1 MVATNH
7 PRIQVTVDP
16 ELAAAL
22 AAVDAAPPSRS
33 RLVRDLALRGA
44 QAVGAERQASQAATE
59 VLLAIANGDERY
71 DLDFSAAAE
80 IHATRG
86 DRLP

>member
-1 MVATNH
+1 MATNH

-22 AAVDAAPPSRS
+22 AAVDRAPTSRS

-44 QAVGAERQASQAATE
+44 RAVEADRRAEQSAVE
-59 VLLAIANGDERY
+59 VLLAIADGDERY
-71 DLDFSAAAE
+71 DLDFSVAAE
-80 IHATRG
+80 LHAQRG

>member
-1 MVATNH
+1 MATNH

-22 AAVDAAPPSRS
+22 AAVDASPRSRS
-33 RLVRDLALRGA
+33 KLVRDLALRGA
-44 QAVGAERQASQAATE
+44 QVIEAERKAQGSAVE
-59 VLLAIANGDERY
+59 VLLAIADGDERY
-71 DLDFSAAAE
+71 DLDFGAAAE
-80 IHATRG
+80 IHAQRG